1 MINWGTFMMEVSK
14 TPSVLIGLV
23 FTAITI
29 CLTIFNLW
37 WSMRNRV
44 EAEWTVSVTSTADVM
59 IDPIPVAQVQAAGS
73 RILKSNTTMVVIVTN
88 SGDGPAFSVT
98 AEGINMKGIVV
109 NEYDFSRT
117 AVQAAGGAAEDQQGD
132 AGRAFLRRP
141 GHDEHCFVM

>member
-44 EAEWTVSVTSTADVM
+44 EAEWTVSVT
-59 IDPIPVAQVQAAGS
+59 IPRNGSPSVRS
-73 RILKSNTTMVVIVTN
+73 RIRIRLTSTNPSPPRHGRCITDRATVSASAPRPVRTGMPDDCASTT
-88 SGDGPAFSVT
+88 P
-98 AEGINMKGIVV
+98 
-109 NEYDFSRT
+109 SRHLL
-117 AVQAAGGAAEDQQGD
+117 ASERGE
-132 AGRAFLRRP
+132 
-141 GHDEHCFVM
+141 

>member
-44 EAEWTVSVTSTADVM
+44 EAEWTVSVT
-59 IDPIPVAQVQAAGS
+59 IPRNGSPSVRS
-73 RILKSNTTMVVIVTN
+73 RIRIRLTSTN
-88 SGDGPAFSVT
+88 PITASAWPLHNGQGNGVGIGPSACPDWH
-98 AEGINMKGIVV
+98 A
-109 NEYDFSRT
+109 
-117 AVQAAGGAAEDQQGD
+117 
-132 AGRAFLRRP
+132 
-141 GHDEHCFVM
+141 

>member
-44 EAEWTVSVTSTADVM
+44 EAEWTVSVT
-59 IDPIPVAQVQAAGS
+59 IPRNGSPSVRS
-73 RILKSNTTMVVIVTN
+73 RIRIRLTSTN
-88 SGDGPAFSVT
+88 PSPPR
-98 AEGINMKGIVV
+98 M
-109 NEYDFSRT
+109 
-117 AVQAAGGAAEDQQGD
+117 AVA
-132 AGRAFLRRP
+132 
-141 GHDEHCFVM
+141 

>member
-59 IDPIPVAQVQAAGS
+59 IDPIPVAQVTGS
-73 RILKSNTTMVVIVTN
+73 GEQDSEIEHYDG
-88 SGDGPAFSVT
+88 GDC
-98 AEGINMKGIVV
+98 
-109 NEYDFSRT
+109 
-117 AVQAAGGAAEDQQGD
+117 
-132 AGRAFLRRP
+132 
-141 GHDEHCFVM
+141 DEQW

>member
-44 EAEWTVSVTSTADVM
+44 EAEWTVSVTSNWTICCRPMTIHRMLALMKAQTTQLIAQTQM
-59 IDPIPVAQVQAAGS
+59 IEFASITP
-73 RILKSNTTMVVIVTN
+73 
-88 SGDGPAFSVT
+88 
-98 AEGINMKGIVV
+98 
-109 NEYDFSRT
+109 
-117 AVQAAGGAAEDQQGD
+117 
-132 AGRAFLRRP
+132 RP
-141 GHDEHCFVM
+141 FR